1 MNDYPHFYPY
11 AKGTNGQ
18 KCGKYVTPS
27 QIVYQKKLYYTNLYY
42 INLMYNITYTVI

>member
-27 QIVYQKKLYYTNLYY
+27 QIVYQKKKKTVLYKFVLYKSD
-42 INLMYNITYTVI
+42 L